1 MLGRVFLAG
10 GSSLLFPLACRVSV
24 EKSADNLIGIPLYVI
39 CHFSLVAFNILS
51 LLLIFVSWVTMCLC
65 VFLLEFIVPR
75 TLFFL
80 DLVDYFLSHV
90 REVFSYYFLKYF
102 LGSFLS
108 LFFWD
113 PYNANVGVFNV
124 PQVS

>member
-51 LLLIFVSWVTMCLC
+51 LLLIFVSQVTMCLC
-65 VFLLEFIVPR
+65 VFLLEFIVSR

-80 DLVDYFLSHV
+80 DLIDYFLSHV
-90 REVFSYYFLKYF
+90 RKVFSYYFLKYF
-102 LGSFLS
+102 LGSFIS
-108 LFFWD
+108 LLFLG
-113 PYNANVGVFNV
+113 PL
-124 PQVS
+124 